1 MKLLCVHVLC
11 LFVIWS
17 GVGGEA
23 PEGCVIIE
31 VRETT
36 VKLNKEL
43 LNRPLYLWPQTSQ
56 TGMTLYFIKD
66 NGMNETTETFH
77 LKDDNLTRPGE
88 WNRLE
93 IPHTKT
99 DHTSRLSVS
108 ILPVN
113 KTRILRNSTNSSLK
127 ELQIKVTGRA
137 LLAFN
142 CPNSTNPPILLA
154 NFSEE
159 AVSTEVTQP
168 SERSTS
174 DLNVWK
180 ICLLLLLPI
189 CFLSV
194 LRTLWAFVRKRS
206 PAGQTGR
213 SQEADLPLVS
223 PVVHDPPPPIPRRFA
238 GLPLAEGGVGRDE
251 NEEVPDDSR
260 AMRISYESVN
270 SLYGISP

>member
-1 MKLLCVHVLC
+1 
-11 LFVIWS
+11 
-17 GVGGEA
+17 
-23 PEGCVIIE
+23 
-31 VRETT
+31 
-36 VKLNKEL
+36 
-43 LNRPLYLWPQTSQ
+43 
-56 TGMTLYFIKD
+56 MTLYFIKN
-66 NGMNETTETFH
+66 NGMNETTETFP

-108 ILPVN
+108 IHPVN
-113 KTRILRNSTNSSLK
+113 ETRILSNSTNSSLK
-127 ELQIKVTGRA
+127 ELQIRVTGRA

-142 CPNSTNPPILLA
+142 CPNSTKPPILA
-154 NFSEE
+154 DCFEE

-168 SERSTS
+168 SESSTS
-174 DLNVWK
+174 YPNVWK

-238 GLPLAEGGVGRDE
+238 GLPLAEGGVGRRR
-251 NEEVPDDSR
+251 V
-260 AMRISYESVN
+260 
-270 SLYGISP
+270 

>member
-1 MKLLCVHVLC
+1 
-11 LFVIWS
+11 
-17 GVGGEA
+17 
-23 PEGCVIIE
+23 
-31 VRETT
+31 
-36 VKLNKEL
+36 
-43 LNRPLYLWPQTSQ
+43 
-56 TGMTLYFIKD
+56 
-66 NGMNETTETFH
+66 MNETTETFP
-77 LKDDNLTRPGE
+77 LNNDTLTRPGE

-93 IPHTKT
+93 ILHTKT

-108 ILPVN
+108 IHPVN
-113 KTRILRNSTNSSLK
+113 KTRILRNSTNSSLR
-127 ELQIKVTGRA
+127 ELQIRVTGRA

-142 CPNSTNPPILLA
+142 CPNSTKPPILLA
-154 NFSEE
+154 DFSEE
-159 AVSTEVTQP
+159 AVSTEVTQT
-168 SERSTS
+168 SESTLPTCISTS
-174 DLNVWK
+174 HLNVWK

-251 NEEVPDDSR
+251 EVPDDSR